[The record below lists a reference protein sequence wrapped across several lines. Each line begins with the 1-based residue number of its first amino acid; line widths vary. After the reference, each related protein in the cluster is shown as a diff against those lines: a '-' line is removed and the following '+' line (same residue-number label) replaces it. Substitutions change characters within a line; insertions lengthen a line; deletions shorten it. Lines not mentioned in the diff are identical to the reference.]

1 MKELTKRTKESDK
14 LDAYDMHN
22 FITFFKELYS
32 KQARIENQEDL
43 GIKNNVIMDLDASL
57 NAEITLEELDNC
69 IKRLKAKKAF
79 AEDKIANE
87 FLKNSTHE
95 TKQAVLKVFNECL
108 NHGVYPWKT
117 AFVTP
122 ILKVRAQPN
131 QNHFSKISILP
142 LMPIRVKKDSIYD
155 SNN

>member
-43 GIKNNVIMDLDASL
+43 GIENNVTMDLDASL

-69 IKRLKAKKAF
+69 IKRLKAKKA
-79 AEDKIANE
+79 
-87 FLKNSTHE
+87 S
-95 TKQAVLKVFNECL
+95 
-108 NHGVYPWKT
+108 
-117 AFVTP
+117 
-122 ILKVRAQPN
+122 
-131 QNHFSKISILP
+131 SI
-142 LMPIRVKKDSIYD
+142 
-155 SNN
+155 